1 MYQVGVDFKILKYG
15 EHITV
20 GYKKASGHPIFHIK
34 MDFTRKV
41 QWVKNGHL
49 TPDLEDLKYP
59 GVVSR
64 ESVRIAL
71 TYVYLRQT
79 QVLAAD
85 IRNAYLQAP
94 TSERHYII
102 CGLEFVL
109 ENVGKRALLFRA
121 LYGDKTDGRDFWH
134 HLRSCMGFLGF

>member
-15 EHITV
+15 EHITI
-20 GYKKASGHPIFHIK
+20 GYKKDSGHQIFDIK

-59 GVVSR
+59 GVVSC

-71 TYVYLRQT
+71 TYDALHKT

-85 IRNAYLQAP
+85 IRNTYLQAP
-94 TSERHYII
+94 TSENRYII
-102 CGLEFVL
+102 
-109 ENVGKRALLFRA
+109 
-121 LYGDKTDGRDFWH
+121 
-134 HLRSCMGFLGF
+134 

>member
-20 GYKKASGHPIFHIK
+20 GYKKASGHLIFDIK
-34 MDFTRKV
+34 MDLTRKV

-59 GVVSR
+59 GVVSC

-79 QVLAAD
+79 QVLAAY
-85 IRNAYLQAP
+85 IRNAYLQVP
-94 TSERHYII
+94 TSEKHYII
-102 CGLEFVL
+102 YGLEFGL
-109 ENVGKRALLFRA
+109 ENLVNRALIVRA
-121 LYGDKTDGRDFWH
+121 LYGDKVDGCDFWNH
-134 HLRSCMGFLGF
+134 M